1 MKITPTNSLSASRI
15 GSGPRSPAAPG
26 FALPTAGEVAGPS
39 GSAPSMGVSGVNSLD
54 ALIALQ
60 QVDDPMTRRKRAIR
74 GASRLLD
81 ALDEIKLAMLEDQPS
96 PAALQRL
103 AVAVREERANADDV
117 GLQGLLDQIET
128 RAAVEMA
135 KADMRGGQA

>member
-1 MKITPTNSLSASRI
+1 
-15 GSGPRSPAAPG
+15 
-26 FALPTAGEVAGPS
+26 
-39 GSAPSMGVSGVNSLD
+39 MGVSGVNSLD

-60 QVDDPMTRRKRAIR
+60 QVDDPMTRRKRAIGR
-74 GASRLLD
+74 ASRLLD